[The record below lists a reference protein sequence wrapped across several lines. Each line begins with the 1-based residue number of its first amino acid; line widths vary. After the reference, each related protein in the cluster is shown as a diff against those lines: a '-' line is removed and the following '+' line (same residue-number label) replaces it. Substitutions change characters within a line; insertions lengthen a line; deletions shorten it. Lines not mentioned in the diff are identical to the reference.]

1 MTYDTYEQGANDARV
16 DLSEGW
22 VPEFI
27 TASAIRNQLE
37 KMVGATEE
45 YIQGYL
51 SVLGEWWVKGLSRT

>member
-51 SVLGEWWVKGLSRT
+51 SVLGE

>member
-1 MTYDTYEQGANDARV
+1 MSYNTYEQGVNDARL
-16 DLSEGW
+16 DLAEGW

-27 TASAIRNQLE
+27 TASSIRNQLQ

-51 SVLGEWWVKGLSRT
+51 SVLGE